1 MSVCD
6 LLQRFHLNVLK
17 MQEQMARI
25 LTHLSNVTVEAMPK
39 GVSEDRVLMKEVMTL
54 YARDQDNCRR
64 DLLQQCH
71 LNALKMQEQ
80 MAKNL
85 MSNVTVEAMTKAQ
98 SEYTVEVTEAV
109 MPLYARYKDTC
120 KRQAKRLL

>member
-1 MSVCD
+1 
-6 LLQRFHLNVLK
+6 
-17 MQEQMARI
+17 MARI
-25 LTHLSNVTVEAMPK
+25 LTQMSNVTVGAMPK
-39 GVSEDRVLMKEVMTL
+39 GVSEDGVLMKEVM

-98 SEYTVEVTEAV
+98 SEYTVKVTEAV